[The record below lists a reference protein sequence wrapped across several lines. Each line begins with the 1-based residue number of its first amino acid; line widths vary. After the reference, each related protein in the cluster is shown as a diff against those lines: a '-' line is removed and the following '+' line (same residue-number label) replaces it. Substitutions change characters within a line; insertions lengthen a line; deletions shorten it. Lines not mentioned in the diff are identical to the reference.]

1 MTAGH
6 AIYLNILFT
15 LIPFIAIIFALVLGF
30 KILKQLTVI
39 ATELKK
45 MNKTKSEDEVPR

>member
-6 AIYLNILFT
+6 AIYLNIFFT
-15 LIPFIAIIFALVLGF
+15 LLPFIAIVLALVLGF
-30 KILKQLTVI
+30 KILKQLTII

-45 MNKTKSEDEVPR
+45 MNHTKSEDDSE